1 MSHAPREASRETTGA
16 LAPIYNVKLCNRSP
30 DVTVSLW
37 LLTVTISTDWFLKQS
52 KRFESTN
59 WSENQNI
66 CAVSSSTP
74 RMLLSHLWYLWVHFT
89 IDCMHMHVQYIWEWA
104 PTPIEWEW
112 VGYITVWCAVDM
124 IHGVHV
130 ATSGNA
136 TVMSH
141 YFLSKIPVHTLL
153 IFELSLCSN
162 YKI

>member
-1 MSHAPREASRETTGA
+1 MWLSHFDYWLWRYLQIDFWNKAKGLRVQTE
-16 LAPIYNVKLCNRSP
+16 VKTKTFAQYR
-30 DVTVSLW
+30 
-37 LLTVTISTDWFLKQS
+37 
-52 KRFESTN
+52 
-59 WSENQNI
+59 
-66 CAVSSSTP
+66 SSTP